1 MRKYLSYLTVF
12 LLTLFTSINVNAATY
27 VSCGKIRNLPYKVLE
42 LSNFVVDVMQ
52 VAVPII
58 LVLMGT
64 IDLVKAVASQKDDE
78 IKKSQSVFI
87 KRLIMGALVYFV
99 FVIVKLLISVIGNT
113 DGIWGCVECF
123 IDNASKCK

>member
-12 LLTLFTSINVNAATY
+12 LLTLLTSINANAATY